1 MSVGV
6 LIKQARSSGRVSI
19 KKLSGLTMI
28 PAAILTDLEKDIFT
42 TCGGLTYAKGHIK
55 NIAKALKADPEL
67 FLQEFALMTQ
77 ESERPMIDLLKDT
90 SVVTSRKSFPK
101 MSAKTLALSGAV
113 LATIF
118 VAVPVANGLKGGSH
132 SATKFSPTVPMAKK
146 VVQKQ
151 PHQSAVISG
160 VKVSGATVEASTG
173 STWLD
178 VKNSAGISLF
188 MGILHK
194 GSSKTFDN
202 SQAIDLTIGN
212 AGAVNLRVNG
222 KAIGPL
228 GKPGVVVHMQLGPG
242 SPLQG

>member
-19 KKLSGLTMI
+19 KKLSGLTKI

-77 ESERPMIDLLKDT
+77 EPERPMIDLLKDN
-90 SVVTSRKSFPK
+90 SVVTSRKSFPQ
-101 MSAKTLALSGAV
+101 MSVKTLALSGAV
-113 LATIF
+113 LAAIF
-118 VAVPVANGLKGGSH
+118 VAVPVANGLMGASH
-132 SATKFSPTVPMAKK
+132 SVAKLSVTVPIAKK

-160 VKVSGATVEASTG
+160 AKVSGATVEASTG
-173 STWLD
+173 STWLA
-178 VKNSAGISLF
+178 VKNSAGMSLF
-188 MGILHK
+188 SGLLIQ
-194 GSSKTFDN
+194 GTSKTFDN
-202 SQAIDLTIGN
+202 SQVIDMTIGN
-212 AGAVNLRVNG
+212 AGAVKVRVNG
-222 KAIGPL
+222 KEVGPL
-228 GKPGVVVHMQLGPG
+228 GKPGVVVHMHLGPG
-242 SPLQG
+242 SSL